1 MLRNPATW
9 RSAELLSKLLRPPV
23 VHSPFRTT
31 NSSPTPLHLSL
42 LPISIFT
49 SFVLLFVRPPS
60 HTYFLPPF
68 HFLFLSRVV
77 RAILPVKMD
86 MNHLIG
92 QRFNLISKSDIRYV
106 GTLHEI
112 NPEASTI
119 ALQNVVSFGTEG
131 RRGNPAE
138 EIPPS
143 NSIYEYIVF
152 RGSDVKDISV
162 ADDTKENAQ
171 PEPPRMPDDPAIL
184 GSTPQPGPGPQV
196 FPQQPQQ
203 PPQQPLQQPPQGPR
217 PPPPGYP
224 QQPQFQGYYPP
235 YGPRYPP
242 FPPGPGYPAMPYGA
256 PPGWYPPGQG
266 FPQPPGQFPPQMPI
280 GPPGPHRTPPTQ
292 GAAPTGPKAT
302 SELPVSDR
310 PVSKPPGQE
319 PTAAPAPARPVDSA
333 PTPPIES
340 KPSVAEAVKATTS
353 PTERA
358 PPTGPRAGRA
368 PPVIPITTPAKPS
381 VPVAASAPLAPANAN
396 NVTQGTAQ
404 AAITE
409 ATRAATAAVAAAMA
423 KLPQPNGQKKPQ
435 PGDVSVEGITRQ
447 MGEMKP
453 YEASRAPRGGQQTR
467 GRGGHR
473 GQHHAQAN
481 KKVEVPKTDYDFETA
496 NAKFNKQDLVKEA
509 IATGSPVEEVESPAQ
524 TTNVAELAPTTQSAS
539 VYNKSTSF
547 FDNISS
553 EARDRE
559 EGTGARSV
567 GREWRGEEEK
577 RNIETFGQGS
587 VDGYRSSYRGR
598 GRGRGYGRGRGGY
611 GRGYGSRG
619 RGGRPQSTGVPT
631 AN

>member
-1 MLRNPATW
+1 
-9 RSAELLSKLLRPPV
+9 
-23 VHSPFRTT
+23 
-31 NSSPTPLHLSL
+31 
-42 LPISIFT
+42 
-49 SFVLLFVRPPS
+49 
-60 HTYFLPPF
+60 
-68 HFLFLSRVV
+68 
-77 RAILPVKMD
+77 MD

-119 ALQNVVSFGTEG
+119 ALQNVASFGTEG

-138 EIPPS
+138 ELPPS
-143 NSIYEYIVF
+143 SSIYEYIVF
-152 RGSDVKDISV
+152 RGSDVKDISI
-162 ADDTKENAQ
+162 AEDTKENAQ
-171 PEPPRMPDDPAIL
+171 PEPPQMPDDPAIL
-184 GSTPQPGPGPQV
+184 GSVPRPAPAPQGLPP
-196 FPQQPQQ
+196 QPQQ
-203 PPQQPLQQPPQGPR
+203 PLQQPHQQPPQGPR

-224 QQPQFQGYYPP
+224 QQPQFQNFYSP

-256 PPGWYPPGQG
+256 PPGWYPPPGQG
-266 FPQPPGQFPPQMPI
+266 FPPGPGQFPPQVPI
-280 GPPGPHRTPPTQ
+280 GPPGQHHTPPAQ
-292 GAAPTGPKAT
+292 RAAPTAPKAT
-302 SELPVSDR
+302 SELPVGDR
-310 PVSKPPGQE
+310 PVSKPVAQE
-319 PTAAPAPARPVDSA
+319 TIPAPAESA
-333 PTPPIES
+333 PTPPVES
-340 KPSVAEAVKATTS
+340 KPSVQEAVKPTTAS
-353 PTERA
+353 PAEKV
-358 PPTGPRAGRA
+358 PPAGPKAGRA
-368 PPVIPITTPAKPS
+368 PPVIPITPAKPS
-381 VPVAASAPLAPANAN
+381 APAAANAPLAPATAN

-435 PGDVSVEGITRQ
+435 QTEASVESVTKQLGD
-447 MGEMKP
+447 MKP
-453 YEASRAPRGGQQTR
+453 YDGNRAPRGGQHPR

-473 GQHHAQAN
+473 GQHQAQTN
-481 KKVEVPKTDYDFETA
+481 KKIEVPQTDYDFQTA

-509 IATGSPVEEVESPAQ
+509 IASGSPVQEVESPSQVSSA
-524 TTNVAELAPTTQSAS
+524 AELPATTQNAN
-539 VYNKSTSF
+539 VYNRTTSF

-559 EGTGARSV
+559 DSTAARTG

-598 GRGRGYGRGRGGY
+598 GRGRGHGRGRGGY

-619 RGGRPQSTGVPT
+619 RGGRNISQSTGVPT

>member
-1 MLRNPATW
+1 
-9 RSAELLSKLLRPPV
+9 
-23 VHSPFRTT
+23 
-31 NSSPTPLHLSL
+31 
-42 LPISIFT
+42 
-49 SFVLLFVRPPS
+49 
-60 HTYFLPPF
+60 
-68 HFLFLSRVV
+68 
-77 RAILPVKMD
+77 MD

-119 ALQNVVSFGTEG
+119 ALQDVVSFGTEG

-138 EIPPS
+138 EIPAS

-162 ADDTKENAQ
+162 AEDKKENAQ
-171 PEPPRMPDDPAIL
+171 PEAPQMPDDPAIL
-184 GSTPQPGPGPQV
+184 GSAPHPGPGSHGLP
-196 FPQQPQQ
+196 PQPQQ
-203 PPQQPLQQPPQGPR
+203 PPQQPPPGR
-217 PPPPGYP
+217 GPPPPGYP

-235 YGPRYPP
+235 YGPRYPQ
-242 FPPGPGYPAMPYGA
+242 FPPGPGYPPMPYGA
-256 PPGWYPPGQG
+256 PPGWYPPPGQG
-266 FPQPPGQFPPQMPI
+266 FPQGPGQFPPQMPI
-280 GPPGPHRTPPTQ
+280 GPPGQQHTPPSQ
-292 GAAPTGPKAT
+292 QAAPNAPKAT
-302 SELPVSDR
+302 SELPVGDR
-310 PVSKPPGQE
+310 PVNKPSDQT
-319 PTAAPAPARPVDSA
+319 TAPPPAQAESA
-333 PTPPIES
+333 PTPPVES
-340 KPSVAEAVKATTS
+340 KPEAVKATPA

-358 PPTGPRAGRA
+358 PPTGPKAGRA
-368 PPVIPITTPAKPS
+368 PPVIPIATPTKPS
-381 VPVAASAPLAPANAN
+381 GPAAANAPSSAK

-435 PGDVSVEGITRQ
+435 HTDASVEGVTRQ
-447 MGEMKP
+447 LGDMKP
-453 YEASRAPRGGQQTR
+453 YEGGRAPRGGQQSR

-473 GQHHAQAN
+473 GHYQQAAQN
-481 KKVEVPKTDYDFETA
+481 KKVEVPDTDYDFETA

-509 IATGSPVEEVESPAQ
+509 IATGSPVQEVENPAETAS
-524 TTNVAELAPTTQSAS
+524 TTEPPATTQTAN
-539 VYNKSTSF
+539 VYNKTTSF

-559 EGTGARSV
+559 EGTGARGG

-587 VDGYRSSYRGR
+587 VDGYRNNYRGR

-611 GRGYGSRG
+611 GGRGYGSRG
-619 RGGRPQSTGVPT
+619 RGGRNISQSTGVPT
-631 AN
+631 PN